1 MLMQKVQNHQTKELE
16 AISSETDY
24 PGKIKALLEDL
35 RVLRDQNKAIKSKL
49 YEEEKKSRAAHSTM
63 IQLEQTIRELK
74 EI

>member
-1 MLMQKVQNHQTKELE
+1 
-16 AISSETDY
+16 
-24 PGKIKALLEDL
+24 
-35 RVLRDQNKAIKSKL
+35 VLRDQNKAIKSKL